1 MGLKWFFVLSDAKA
15 CAGDGGVLDGE
26 LLFFHKREILLKGN
40 KLTDTEHGL
49 NDKARVTKP
58 LI

>member
-26 LLFFHKREILLKGN
+26 LFFFIKG
-40 KLTDTEHGL
+40 KFIEG
-49 NDKARVTKP
+49 K
-58 LI
+58 